1 VAPQQQVLAIVGPT
15 GTGKTALS
23 LALAARLDAEIV
35 NCDSRQVYRGLDIG
49 SAKPTAAERAAAP
62 HHLFDVVAPDESFD
76 AATYGRL
83 ARAALAAI
91 AARGRTVIVVGGTGL
106 YLKALRFD
114 LFAGPPRDETLRAR
128 LAAEED
134 ATPGA
139 LHARLAAADPVSAA
153 RLHANDRL
161 RLIRALEVL
170 QLTGQPLS
178 AWQAAHGFARQVVP
192 MRVVG
197 LRLSR
202 AALYERLDRRCAAM
216 LDAGLLD
223 ELRGL
228 RARGYDA
235 SLPPMQ
241 SIGYRELGAHLDGGC
256 DLPTALA
263 AMRQATRRLA
273 KRQMTWFRGD
283 PTVEWVEADAAHL
296 AEEIDR
302 QGTKDTT

>member
-1 VAPQQQVLAIVGPT
+1 MTPLDTVIAIVGPT

-23 LALAARLDAEIV
+23 LALAERRGAEIV

-49 SAKPTAAERAAAP
+49 SAKPSAAERAAVP

-83 ARAALAAI
+83 ARAALADI
-91 AARGRTVIVVGGTGL
+91 AARGRAAIVVGGTGL

-114 LFAGPPRDETLRAR
+114 LFAGPPRDAALRAR

-134 ATPGA
+134 AAPGA

-170 QLTGQPLS
+170 QLTGRPVS
-178 AWQAAHGFARQVVP
+178 AWQAAHGFAREVVP
-192 MRVVG
+192 LRVIG
-197 LRLSR
+197 LRLPR
-202 AALYERLDRRCAAM
+202 AALHERLDARCAAM

-235 SLPPMQ
+235 ALPALQ
-241 SIGYRELGAHLDGGC
+241 SIGYRELGAYLDGAC
-256 DLPTALA
+256 DLPAALD
-263 AMRQATRRLA
+263 AMRRATRRLA

-283 PTVEWVEADAAHL
+283 ASVEWVEADAPTHAL
-296 AEEIDR
+296 VDR
-302 QGTKDTT
+302 VG